1 MKERK
6 TSLELLRIISICL
19 VIFCHLY
26 IYNGVFYQEFTP
38 NSIISLFIC
47 AGNSVPCDYIFIGTS
62 SYFLIKK
69 KNEWHPKRLLTFLA
83 LVGTLWVLKMAVL
96 RGLFGFHNT
105 KYFIDLFLIN
115 GAWWYALQYSL
126 MLLYYPLLN
135 KLIYREKPGALY
147 LCTAVLAVPYI
158 INGVTNDMNDL
169 NDLIMFV
176 FTYLVMG
183 CLYVHPPKW
192 DFLHRHK
199 KAILIGL
206 ALICNLGM
214 LISCVYTKLPASGID
229 LKVGND
235 FIWHIIGR
243 YCAPAMVVGLCIFE
257 LFREWDMPQSKMV
270 FSLSKLTIYVFLLHE
285 TTMGLFW
292 YFEKCWN
299 TLNYIPVP
307 EFLFWSVMYIVG
319 CFAFAALVHK
329 LYTMMIEPLWNK
341 LIKKICTTYD
351 TCIANKS

>member
-1 MKERK
+1 MKQRK

-19 VIFCHLY
+19 VIICHLY

-69 KNEWHPKRLLTFLA
+69 KDEWHPKRLLTFVA
-83 LVGTLWVLKMAVL
+83 LVGTLWVLKMSIL
-96 RGLFGFHNT
+96 RGLFGFNNT
-105 KYFIDLFLIN
+105 EYFVDLFLVN

-135 KLIYREKPGALY
+135 KLIYREKPGLLY
-147 LCTAVLAVPYI
+147 LCTAALFVPYI
-158 INGVTNDMNDL
+158 MNGVTNDMNDF

-192 DFLHRHK
+192 NFFTKHK
-199 KAILIGL
+199 KPILIAL
-206 ALICNLGM
+206 ALICSLAM
-214 LISCVYTKLPASGID
+214 LISCVYTKLPISGIE
-229 LKVGND
+229 LKAGND

-243 YCAPAMVVGLCIFE
+243 YCFPALIVGLCVFE
-257 LFREWDMPQSKMV
+257 LFREWDIPHSNMV
-270 FSLSKLTIYVFLLHE
+270 FKLSKLTIYVFLLHE
-285 TTMGLFW
+285 TTMGIFW
-292 YFEKCWN
+292 YFKKCWN
-299 TLNYIPVP
+299 TLNYDPIP
-307 EFLFWSVMYIVG
+307 EFLFWSVMYIIG
-319 CFAFAALVHK
+319 CFAFAALVHQI
-329 LYTMMIEPLWNK
+329 YTRLFEPLWNK
-341 LIKKICTTYD
+341 IIDKLCTLYTER
-351 TCIANKS
+351 KSSC